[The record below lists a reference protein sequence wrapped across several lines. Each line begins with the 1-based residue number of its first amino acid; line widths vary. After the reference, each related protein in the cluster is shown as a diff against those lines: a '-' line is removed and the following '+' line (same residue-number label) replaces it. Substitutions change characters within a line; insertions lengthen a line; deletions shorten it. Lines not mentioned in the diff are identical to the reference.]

1 MKHLNSILLT
11 LCLILLLGSCHSS
24 LTQKQMEQ
32 QVESTLQHMTLHQKV
47 AQLVMVS
54 IDSYAK
60 EERLA
65 LIDTLVSI
73 DGLGGIILMD
83 DSLTRCISQVNQVQG
98 KAKIP
103 LLVAIDGEWGPSMRL
118 AEFGFFPRQM
128 QLGALP
134 DDSLIYEMGRAVA
147 EQCHLAGI
155 HINFAPV
162 VDINVNPH
170 NVVINMRSFGSS
182 RETVATYGS
191 AYMRG
196 MQDGGIYAC
205 AKHFPGHGDTD
216 VDSHRALPVLPFSR
230 ERLDSLELYPF
241 QRLIDDGVSFVM
253 MGHLFVP
260 ALDTTVSSISYP
272 IVSQLLKQEMGFD
285 GIVVTDALSMKGVSA
300 GREATDVAKAAY
312 AAGVDMLLM
321 PLQIRASIRAIEEA
335 VEQGEFDLEDLDN
348 RVRKILMMKAKL
360 GMLSPNY
367 TACIDT
373 AGLAETAHREKDSLL
388 ILELARQSMTAMDPI
403 TPLCHENRTVY
414 IGYHATWQPLRRRYG
429 ERDGLTGFGATSGIQ
444 PDGTTLL
451 YHLLEEGLSSRL
463 AASAKYTKA
472 EAEDVTK
479 ESGRTKEELRKN
491 SRMTMVNV
499 PIETSSEELQKI
511 LNELGDYDQ
520 VVLGIH
526 DPSGRPGKALISEE
540 DNRVLA
546 EWIEHNDSFV
556 SICYFGNPYAL
567 EQMGWMK
574 KCEQLIISYA
584 DTDAN
589 ERATAEIL
597 LGDRQAVGHLPI
609 EVPGW

>member
-1 MKHLNSILLT
+1 MNKR
-11 LCLILLLGSCHSS
+11 LILLSLLTSAFFWTSCQTQ
-24 LTQKQMEQ
+24 LTDYRLHR
-32 QVESTLQHMTLHQKV
+32 QVESTLSQMTLHQKV

-54 IDSYAK
+54 LDSYAS
-60 EERLA
+60 EEKLA
-65 LIDTLVSI
+65 LIDTLVSV

-83 DSLTRCISQVNQVQG
+83 DSLTRCIAQVNGVQS
-98 KAKIP
+98 KARIP
-103 LLVAIDGEWGPSMRL
+103 MLVAIDGEWGPSMRL

-134 DDSLIYEMGRAVA
+134 NDSLVYEMGRLVA
-147 EQCHLAGI
+147 EQCRLAGI

-170 NVVINMRSFGSS
+170 NAVINMRSFGSS

-196 MQDGGIYAC
+196 MEDGGLYAC

-230 ERLDSLELYPF
+230 QRLDSLELYPF

-272 IVSQLLKQEMGFD
+272 IVTQLLKQEMGFD
-285 GIVVTDALSMKGVSA
+285 GVVVTDALSMKGVSA
-300 GREATDVAKAAY
+300 GREATDVTKAAY

-321 PLQIRASIRAIEEA
+321 PLQVRASIAAIENA
-335 VEQGEFDLEDLDN
+335 VLQGEFDEEDLDN
-348 RVRKILMMKAKL
+348 RVRKVLMLKAKQ
-360 GMLSPNY
+360 GMLSSDY
-367 TACIDT
+367 TARIDT
-373 AGLAETAHREKDSLL
+373 AGLAEAAHREKDSLL

-429 ERDGLTGFGATSGIQ
+429 ERDGLTGFGATSGIL

-451 YHLLEEGLSSRL
+451 YHLLQDGLSSRY
-463 AASAKYTKA
+463 ARSSTVVRPQYDRIT
-472 EAEDVTK
+472 T
-479 ESGRTKEELRKN
+479 
-491 SRMTMVNV
+491 VNV
-499 PIETSSEELQKI
+499 PIETTPDELRKI

-526 DPSGRPGKALISEE
+526 DASGRPGKALISEE
-540 DNRVLA
+540 DNRVFA
-546 EWIEHNDSFV
+546 EWIEQNEAFL

-567 EQMGWMK
+567 EQMAWMK
-574 KCEQLIISYA
+574 QCEQLIIGYA

-597 LGDRQAVGHLPI
+597 LGEQPAVGHLPI